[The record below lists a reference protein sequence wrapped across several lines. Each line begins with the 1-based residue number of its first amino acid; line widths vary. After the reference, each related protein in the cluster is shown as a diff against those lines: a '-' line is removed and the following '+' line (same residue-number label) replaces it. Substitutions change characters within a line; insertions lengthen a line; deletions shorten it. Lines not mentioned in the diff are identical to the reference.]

1 MRVAVRGV
9 RTRARGRGHNVA
21 SILPWGAMP
30 ESLPLPVARAG
41 ADIAGYA
48 LAVAGAAAA
57 VIVAALA
64 EHWVGLDDLSL
75 VFMLAVLGVASR
87 THTGPAVAT
96 AVLCFLA
103 YNFFFIE
110 PRYTF
115 YISAH
120 HGVATVALFLAA
132 AVLAGRLASRLA
144 MQVQALSIAGRHA
157 SARQQLAQQL
167 TVAATETDVVDA
179 AHAVFRDSLGAE
191 VWIRLEGRGLHA
203 NGVEPP
209 SQTVLRRVADERQA
223 ETVEEFGW
231 WFLPLRAPQQQV
243 LGVIGLKLPPAN
255 DALDEGQRQLARTMA
270 EDIAQALQRT
280 RLVADLQAERLAS
293 ETERLRSALLSSV
306 SHDLRTPL
314 AGIIGAAESL
324 ESYGAAMDEADR
336 RSLLDTVREEGQRLD
351 RYIQNLLDMTRLGQ
365 GGLTLQRD
373 WIGVDELVGS
383 AIARMQRYRTHAH
396 FRVDVAEGI
405 GPIRVHPA
413 LVEQALFNVIDNAA
427 KFSPPDA
434 VVAIAARRIAGES
447 MKIDALQI
455 DISDRGP
462 GIPEEERSRI
472 FEMFYSAGRGDRG
485 RSGTG
490 LGLAI
495 CRGMIEAHGGEVE
508 VLAGSDGVGT
518 TMRITLP
525 LQESPMDTDDE

>member
-1 MRVAVRGV
+1 MHTVP
-9 RTRARGRGHNVA
+9 NV
-21 SILPWGAMP
+21 
-30 ESLPLPVARAG
+30 
-41 ADIAGYA
+41 AGYA
-48 LAVAGAAAA
+48 LAVVGSASA
-57 VIVAALA
+57 VIGAALA
-64 EHWVGLDDLSL
+64 ERWVGLDDLSL
-75 VFMLAVLGVASR
+75 VFMLAVLVVASR

-115 YISAH
+115 YISAR

-132 AVLAGRLASRLA
+132 ALLAGRLASQLA
-144 MQVQALSIAGRHA
+144 MQVQALRIAGRHA
-157 SARQQLAQQL
+157 SARQELAQRL
-167 TVAATETDVVDA
+167 TVAATESDVVDA
-179 AHAVFRDSLGAE
+179 AHAVFRDSLGAD

-209 SQTVLRRVADERQA
+209 SQTVLRRVADEGQV
-223 ETVEEFGW
+223 ETIEEFGW

-243 LGVIGLKLPPAN
+243 LGVIGLKLPPAT
-255 DALDEGQRQLARTMA
+255 DALDQGQRQLARTMA
-270 EDIAQALQRT
+270 DDIAQALLRT

-324 ESYGAAMDEADR
+324 DSYGAAMDEADR

-365 GGLTLQRD
+365 GGLALQRD
-373 WIGVDELVGS
+373 WIGIDELIGS
-383 AIARMQRYRTHAH
+383 AIARMQRYRTHAR
-396 FRVDVAEGI
+396 FRVDVAHDI

-413 LVEQALFNVIDNAA
+413 LVEQALFNVLENAA
-427 KFSPPDA
+427 KFSPLDA
-434 VVAIAARRIAGES
+434 VVAIEALRIASDPMRTGRS
-447 MKIDALQI
+447 QI
-455 DISDRGP
+455 DLVQIDVIDQGP
-462 GIPEEERSRI
+462 GIPEAERSRV
-472 FEMFYSAGRGDRG
+472 FEMFYSAERGDRG

-495 CRGMIEAHGGEVE
+495 CRGIIEAHGGEVE
-508 VLAGSDGVGT
+508 ALAGNEGLGT
-518 TMRITLP
+518 TVRITLP
-525 LQESPMDTDDE
+525 LLEPLMESGDE